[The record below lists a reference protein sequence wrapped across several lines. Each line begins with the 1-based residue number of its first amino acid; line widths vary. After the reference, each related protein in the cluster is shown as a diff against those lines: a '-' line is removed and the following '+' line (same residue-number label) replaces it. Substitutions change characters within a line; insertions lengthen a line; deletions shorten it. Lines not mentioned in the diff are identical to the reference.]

1 MDYGK
6 FKYAEQKKAAEAKSK
21 QKVRSKSNSGPALTM
36 ATTTSSC
43 ARIKRFGRRQ
53 VQDNAS
59 FQVVKSHTRTRFAG
73 TVRDEC
79 DLILVEQFPQAK
91 VDKWS

>member
-21 QKVRSKSNSGPALTM
+21 QKVIEIKEIKFRPALTM

-43 ARIKRFGRRQ
+43 VTSSASEEGDKCQFCGFSREITHQELGLALLARIRMRWQ
-53 VQDNAS
+53 
-59 FQVVKSHTRTRFAG
+59 
-73 TVRDEC
+73 
-79 DLILVEQFPQAK
+79 I
-91 VDKWS
+91 